1 MTRNEHASFTSAPPT
16 VAHALLALGLLA
28 ATLAAGCQTSSSGAG
43 PGSPTSPGTAP
54 GGATGLDGPNA
65 AVIDWSQA
73 AYDAFVAEEKYGN
86 PMRAVR
92 VLAMVHVAQH
102 DALNAIRPI
111 YAPQAYS
118 TRTPDADPVAA
129 AASAAF
135 EVLAA
140 ELPGQRDALAAR
152 LAQTLKGL
160 PDQAAGTRGV
170 ELGQRAA
177 AAILEQRKGDGAD
190 TAASSPVTPPTK
202 PGVYGPVAPLEFLAA
217 PGWKDLKPFALQSP
231 QQFRVGPPPALTSDE
246 YTSAFQEVKRVGG
259 KGSTARSAEQTAYG
273 TFWYEF
279 SDIGWNRVARV
290 VATDRKLG
298 LQETA
303 RLFALLNMAMSDA
316 YVAGWDSKFHYNFW
330 RPTTAIRQAA
340 TDGNPATA
348 ADAAWESELVTPPVQ
363 DHPSTHSALGDAAA
377 EVLGQVL
384 GDATPFTMPSTSSL
398 TPEATRSFPSFTV
411 AANENAD
418 SRVMA
423 GLHFR
428 FACKAGQALGRQVG
442 AWVATTALQPLKNL
456 AARR

>member
-1 MTRNEHASFTSAPPT
+1 MTRSEHASSNGPAVF
-16 VAHALLALGLLA
+16 LALLA
-28 ATLAAGCQTSSSGAG
+28 ATLAAACQTSNSGG
-43 PGSPTSPGTAP
+43 PGPGNPTSPGTAP
-54 GGATGLDGPNA
+54 GSALDGSNA
-65 AVIDWSQA
+65 AVVDWSA
-73 AYDAFVAEEKYGN
+73 AAHDAFVAEEKYGN

-92 VLAMVHVAQH
+92 VLAMVHTAQH

-111 YAPQAYS
+111 YAPQAYA
-118 TRTPDADPVAA
+118 TRAPDADPVAA
-129 AASAAF
+129 ASSAAF

-140 ELPGQRDALAAR
+140 ELPGQREVLAAR
-152 LAQTLKGL
+152 LAQTLKDL
-160 PDQAAGTRGV
+160 PDQAAGARGV
-170 ELGQRAA
+170 ELGRTAA
-177 AAILEQRKGDGAD
+177 AAIREQRKGDGAD
-190 TAASSPVTPPTK
+190 TPVSSPVTPPTK

-246 YTSAFQEVKRVGG
+246 YTSAFQEVKRMGG
-259 KGSTARSAEQTAYG
+259 KGSSARSAEQTAYG
-273 TFWYEF
+273 AFWYEF
-279 SDIGWNRVARV
+279 SDIGWNRAARV
-290 VATDRKLG
+290 AATDRKLG

-340 TDGNPATA
+340 IDGNPATA

-377 EVLGQVL
+377 EVLGHVL
-384 GDATPFTMPSTSSL
+384 GDATPFTMTSTSSL
-398 TPEATRSFPSFTV
+398 TPGATRSFPSFTA

-428 FACKAGQALGRQVG
+428 FACNAGQALGRQVG
-442 AWVATTALQPLKNL
+442 AWVTTTALQPMKNL
-456 AARR
+456 AAKR